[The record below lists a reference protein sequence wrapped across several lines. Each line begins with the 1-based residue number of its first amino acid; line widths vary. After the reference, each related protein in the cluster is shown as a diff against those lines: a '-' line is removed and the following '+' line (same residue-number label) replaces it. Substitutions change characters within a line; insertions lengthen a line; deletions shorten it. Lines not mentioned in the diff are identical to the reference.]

1 MYVYMYICIDG
12 LLFRCFGNLGVYIH
26 VLYMHSYGF
35 FKAGSRYTHV
45 CMNVTLY
52 GMVTV
57 PGVAG
62 IAFAEGFL

>member
-1 MYVYMYICIDG
+1 MYIYMYYTCTAMA
-12 LLFRCFGNLGVYIH
+12 F
-26 VLYMHSYGF
+26 
-35 FKAGSRYTHV
+35 SRQG
-45 CMNVTLY
+45 MNVTLY